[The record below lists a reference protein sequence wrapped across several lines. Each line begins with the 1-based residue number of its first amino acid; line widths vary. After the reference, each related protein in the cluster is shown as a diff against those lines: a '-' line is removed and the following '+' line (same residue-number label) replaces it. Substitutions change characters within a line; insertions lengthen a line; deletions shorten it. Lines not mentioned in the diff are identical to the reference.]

1 MDPSKLQEII
11 LAGLFIILGSVI
23 TLYATPLLADPGF
36 DGVILLLIAIIL
48 ILAIILVIK
57 WNRKFTLQELIKNK
71 LMLSLIIL
79 ILLTILVILYLLI
92 PYISE
97 PQPQYI
103 PMAPFNGTIDA
114 KNLGSYEINSTI
126 IWQISGLI
134 RERIEPDNYLVRKTA
149 IRASRQP
156 GLNTMYQI
164 CSIYNFLKF
173 GDESTKGWFLVS
185 KSRSGS
191 WHFANESLRMG
202 DDLGFSGTGDAIDF
216 AIVASSLIESI
227 GGTTRIIFA
236 YNQSTSSIPDHVY
249 SEVYIGHMEDNSIKI
264 ILDQLKKSYDIKEI
278 YFHLDNGDLWLNFDF
293 LSDHPGGPF
302 FQSQK
307 HTLLDV

>member
-1 MDPSKLQEII
+1 
-11 LAGLFIILGSVI
+11 
-23 TLYATPLLADPGF
+23 
-36 DGVILLLIAIIL
+36 
-48 ILAIILVIK
+48 
-57 WNRKFTLQELIKNK
+57 
-71 LMLSLIIL
+71 
-79 ILLTILVILYLLI
+79 
-92 PYISE
+92 
-97 PQPQYI
+97 
-103 PMAPFNGTIDA
+103 
-114 KNLGSYEINSTI
+114 
-126 IWQISGLI
+126 
-134 RERIEPDNYLVRKTA
+134 
-149 IRASRQP
+149 
-156 GLNTMYQI
+156 
-164 CSIYNFLKF
+164 
-173 GDESTKGWFLVS
+173 
-185 KSRSGS
+185 
-191 WHFANESLRMG
+191 MG